1 MGKKKNPNEKTF
13 TEANGRKPFD
23 WNAFLNQKHF
33 TLAEMRIAQAKA
45 ESWVTCACGMQCAAI
60 PRHPKGMP
68 MDLHL
73 ADLGEHF
80 MDHINNM
87 AGASNGHLRS
97 LHQQKAKDVLAK
109 IETRAA
115 ELIREVGDE

>member
-1 MGKKKNPNEKTF
+1 
-13 TEANGRKPFD
+13 
-23 WNAFLNQKHF
+23 
-33 TLAEMRIAQAKA
+33 
-45 ESWVTCACGMQCAAI
+45 
-60 PRHPKGMP
+60 
-68 MDLHL
+68 
-73 ADLGEHF
+73 
-80 MDHINNM
+80 M